1 MSAHVRAAAAGV
13 LGLAPEQIDVDKGLF
28 ALGMDSL
35 MSVEL
40 KTRLPGPEGRLMPLV
55 EAGPIRELFST

>member
-1 MSAHVRAAAAGV
+1 MIGCSDKIGAEPKDRPITPAEVAASIYHG
-13 LGLAPEQIDVDKGLF
+13 LG
-28 ALGMDSL
+28 
-35 MSVEL
+35 VEL